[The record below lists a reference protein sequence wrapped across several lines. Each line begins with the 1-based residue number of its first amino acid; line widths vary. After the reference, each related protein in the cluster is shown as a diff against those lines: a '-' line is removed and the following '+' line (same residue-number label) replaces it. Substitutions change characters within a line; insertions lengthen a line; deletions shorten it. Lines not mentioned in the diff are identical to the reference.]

1 MDVIELTDIEKDAIG
16 EVMNISMGSA
26 ATAASELLNAKVWIT
41 TPKVEVMKAND
52 FRQYDKL
59 EPAVCV
65 KIEYVKG
72 LSGSNLMV
80 LRQDDVQMILNQ
92 LMGQP
97 LEVSPD
103 FEFDELSISA
113 VSEVMNQM
121 MGASATALSDFLG
134 LTIDISTPTP
144 YIMEKVDFNEVQS
157 FNGDETVA
165 AIHFDLTIDGVIKS
179 EFASVISL
187 ELAKFIADR
196 IMGGGMDAP
205 EPEAAPAPAAPEPP
219 PSSSSSGGQLSQE
232 ELDAMLAAMTGGAP
246 AAAPAQ
252 PDPVQMAQA
261 PQMGGMPQMGMPMGM
276 PQQGMPQMG
285 MPMGMPQDAQ
295 YGYPP
300 QYGYQQP
307 YPPYPPQMPYYQQPQ
322 PMNVQNAQLNRF
334 EAPDVP
340 LSGDQKTNLQL
351 LMGVPLDI
359 SVEIGTAKRKV
370 KDILEFTQGT
380 IIELERQAG
389 APVDIIVNGNLIA
402 KGDIVVIDDNFAV
415 RITEI
420 MKSKLMDSLNKE

>member
-1 MDVIELTDIEKDAIG
+1 MAIEITDMEKDALG

-26 ATAASELLNAKVWIT
+26 ATAVSELLSAKVWIT
-41 TPKVEVMKAND
+41 TPRVEIVRADNML
-52 FRQYDKL
+52 QYDKL

-72 LSGSNLMV
+72 LSGNNIMI

-97 LEVSPD
+97 LVVTPD
-103 FEFDELSISA
+103 FEFDELNISA

-134 LTIDISTPTP
+134 IVVDISTPTP
-144 YIMEKVDFNEVQS
+144 YIMENIDLNEVQD
-157 FNGDETVA
+157 FGVDEEVA
-165 AIHFDLTIDGVIKS
+165 AIYFDLTIDGVIKS
-179 EFASVISL
+179 EFCSVLSL
-187 ELAKFIADR
+187 ELAQYIAQKVLGTAD
-196 IMGGGMDAP
+196 
-205 EPEAAPAPAAPEPP
+205 EPADAAPAPAAPEPAA
-219 PSSSSSGGQLSQE
+219 SDSGGKPLSQAE
-232 ELDAMLAAMTGGAP
+232 MDALFANAAGGGGAP
-246 AAAPAQ
+246 QQQ
-252 PDPVQMAQA
+252 PMPDMSQQM
-261 PQMGGMPQMGMPMGM
+261 PGGMPGQMPGAMPGAM
-276 PQQGMPQMG
+276 PGQMPGAMPGQMPG
-285 MPMGMPQDAQ
+285 AMPGQMP

-300 QYGYQQP
+300 QYGA
-307 YPPYPPQMPYYQQPQ
+307 YPPQYGGYPQMPYGYPQ
-322 PMNVQNAQLNRF
+322 PMNVSNAQLNQF
-334 EAPDVP
+334 DAPDVQ
-340 LSGDQKTNLQL
+340 LTGEQKTNLQL
-351 LMGVPLDI
+351 LMGVPLEI

-370 KDILEFTQGT
+370 KEILEFTQGT

-420 MKSKLMDSLNKE
+420 MKSKLMDSINKE

>member
-1 MDVIELTDIEKDAIG
+1 MDLIEISDLEKDALG
-16 EVMNISMGSA
+16 EIMNISMGSA
-26 ATAASELLNAKVWIT
+26 ATAVSELLNAKVWIT
-41 TPKVEVMKAND
+41 TPRVQVIKVDNMT
-52 FRQYDKL
+52 QYDKL

-97 LEVSPD
+97 LVVTPD
-103 FEFDELSISA
+103 FEFDELNISA

-134 LTIDISTPTP
+134 ITIDISTPTP
-144 YIMEKVDFNEVQS
+144 YIMNEVNLAEVQALDPEES
-157 FNGDETVA
+157 VVE
-165 AIHFDLTIDGVIKS
+165 IYFDITIDGVIKS
-179 EFASVISL
+179 EFASIMSVKLAKYIATKMLGEATGSEEDL
-187 ELAKFIADR
+187 GEPPTPELA
-196 IMGGGMDAP
+196 
-205 EPEAAPAPAAPEPP
+205 EAI
-219 PSSSSSGGQLSQE
+219 
-232 ELDAMLAAMTGGAP
+232 
-246 AAAPAQ
+246 
-252 PDPVQMAQA
+252 AQA
-261 PQMGGMPQMGMPMGM
+261 QSAQAQADSAAQMQQSMPQM
-276 PQQGMPQMG
+276 QQPMPQMQQP
-285 MPMGMPQDAQ
+285 MPQMQQPMPQMQQPMPQMQQPMAQPMGDPNAQ

-300 QYGYQQP
+300 YGYQQP
-307 YPPYPPQMPYYQQPQ
+307 YPYPGQMPYYQPQ
-322 PMNVQNAQLNRF
+322 PMNVQNAQLHQF
-334 EAPDVP
+334 DAPDIQ

-351 LMGVPLDI
+351 LMGVPLEI

-420 MKSKLMDSLNKE
+420 MKSRLMDSINKE